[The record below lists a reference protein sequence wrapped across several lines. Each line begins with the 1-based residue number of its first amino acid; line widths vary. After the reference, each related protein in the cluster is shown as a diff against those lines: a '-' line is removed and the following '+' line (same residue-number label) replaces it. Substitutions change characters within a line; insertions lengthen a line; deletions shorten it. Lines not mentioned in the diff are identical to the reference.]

1 MYMKKERRFR
11 FVEGMMRRRI
21 KYVGERPA
29 QKHTTPSPS
38 FVMHKITIL
47 FRPRD
52 ITAAAKQASVM
63 TRSLSDFGQ
72 VKSSELS
79 RAKAMPAPN
88 FKGKEGERHRRSELR
103 IWLFRSG
110 SDSAVQ
116 CLLGIFIATTQAG
129 KAFFENRKLTGEDE
143 RTT

>member
-1 MYMKKERRFR
+1 MKKEQRFR

-52 ITAAAKQASVM
+52 ITAAKLWLRGVM

-110 SDSAVQ
+110 SDRAVL
-116 CLLGIFIATTQAG
+116 CRDLYCDDAG
-129 KAFFENRKLTGEDE
+129 RVVVFRKQEVDGRG
-143 RTT
+143 RTTWDL